1 MRRHLVARPRVWLAV
16 GAVLAVAAA
25 DLGCAS
31 TRITSTWR
39 DPGVGAVQFRKV
51 VGVALAR
58 DATLRRLAEDEF
70 VRALGPG
77 AALAGYAVIPDEEVE
92 DRDKAR
98 TRVEAAGA
106 DGVAVFRLVGV
117 ETEQRWVPP
126 TYYGHA
132 WGYWG
137 MAAPV
142 VYDPGYLQTDR
153 IVQVETT
160 VYRVADARL
169 VWATRSETFNP
180 ESAEDLIAGV
190 VRAVVDAMREEAL
203 VAGAPGG

>member
-1 MRRHLVARPRVWLAV
+1 MRLRRVAQSRVRLAA
-16 GAVLAVAAA
+16 GAALAAA
-25 DLGCAS
+25 ALACAS

-39 DPGVGAVQFRKV
+39 DPGVGALQFRKV

-70 VRALGPG
+70 VRALGP
-77 AALAGYAVIPDEEVE
+77 ATALAGYAVIPDEEVQ

-106 DGVAVFRLVGV
+106 DGVVVFRLVGV

-126 TYYGHA
+126 TSYGHA

-137 MAAPV
+137 WAAPV

-160 VYRVADARL
+160 VYRVSDARL
-169 VWATRSETFNP
+169 VWAARSETFNP

-203 VAGAPGG
+203 VVGAPGG

>member
-1 MRRHLVARPRVWLAV
+1 MRRRLVARPRVRLAV

-25 DLGCAS
+25 GLACAS
-31 TRITSTWR
+31 TRITSSWR
-39 DPGVGAVQFRKV
+39 DPGVGSVQFRKV

-70 VRALGPG
+70 VRALGPDT
-77 AALAGYAVIPDEEVE
+77 ALAGYAVIPDEEVE

-106 DGVAVFRLVGV
+106 DGVVVFRLVGV

-126 TYYGHA
+126 TSYGHA

-137 MAAPV
+137 WAAPV

-160 VYRVADARL
+160 AYRVSDARL
-169 VWATRSETFNP
+169 VWAARSETFNP

>member
-1 MRRHLVARPRVWLAV
+1 MRLRWVAQSRVRLAA
-16 GAVLAVAAA
+16 GAALAAA
-25 DLGCAS
+25 AALACAS

-39 DPGVGAVQFRKV
+39 DPGVRALQFRKV

-70 VRALGPG
+70 VRALGPDT
-77 AALAGYAVIPDEEVE
+77 ALAGYAVIPDEEVE

-106 DGVAVFRLVGV
+106 DGVVVFRLVGV

-126 TYYGHA
+126 TSYGHA

-137 MAAPV
+137 WAAPV

-160 VYRVADARL
+160 AYRVSDARL
-169 VWATRSETFNP
+169 VWAARSETFNP

>member
-1 MRRHLVARPRVWLAV
+1 MRRWWVAQSRVRLA
-16 GAVLAVAAA
+16 ASVAAA
-25 DLGCAS
+25 AALACAS

-39 DPGVGAVQFRKV
+39 DPGVGAVQLRKV

-70 VRALGPG
+70 VRALGP
-77 AALAGYAVIPDEEVE
+77 ATALAGYAVIPDDEVE
-92 DRDKAR
+92 DRDQAR
-98 TRVEAAGA
+98 ARVEAAGA
-106 DGVAVFRLVGV
+106 DGVVVFRLVGV

-126 TYYGHA
+126 THYGHA

-137 MAAPV
+137 WAAPV

-160 VYRVADARL
+160 VYRVSDARL
-169 VWATRSETFNP
+169 VWAARSETFNP
-180 ESAEDLIAGV
+180 ESAEELIAGV
-190 VRAVVDAMREEAL
+190 VRAVVDALREDAL